1 MGICIG
7 SYHSQ
12 IPIIILS
19 IQVSQAQKLKELKEL
34 KKLKELKELRQQSF
48 WRSY

>member
-7 SYHSQ
+7 SYQSQ

-34 KKLKELKELRQQSF
+34 KELRQQSF
-48 WRSY
+48 WRSF